1 MNKNVTD
8 EISSYSI
15 KENIYF
21 ITKKA
26 MELQSS
32 GKLRK
37 VPDAELMSTVIY
49 LAEQFEAE
57 IGDNVQGDP
66 YAAIADFAEHALIT
80 EYGNQAAPTN

>member
-1 MNKNVTD
+1 MNNIASTAD
-8 EISSYSI
+8 EISGYSV

-26 MELQSS
+26 MELQNS

-37 VPDAELMSTVIY
+37 IPDVKLMSAVIY

-66 YAAIADFAEHALIT
+66 HIALADYAEQALIK
-80 EYGNQAAPTN
+80 EFSE